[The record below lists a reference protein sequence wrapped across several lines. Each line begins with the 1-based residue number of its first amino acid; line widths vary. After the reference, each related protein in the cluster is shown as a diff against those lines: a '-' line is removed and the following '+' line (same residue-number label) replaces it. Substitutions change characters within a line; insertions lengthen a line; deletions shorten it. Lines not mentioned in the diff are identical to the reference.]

1 MAKDID
7 LYIDMQYCGFHSLTT
22 IEEYFD
28 EYSEKATEMSSYTDW
43 DEIILYAILA
53 YDHYTGRMLS
63 ADFMLLRMPYEKYVK
78 LCRVV
83 SDDCRMFFKKNDK
96 IT

>member
-7 LYIDMQYCGFHSLTT
+7 LYMNTKYCGFYPLGT

-28 EYSEKATEMSSYTDW
+28 EYSRKADEMARFIDW

-53 YDHYTGRMLS
+53 YDHYTGGILS
-63 ADFMLLRMPYEKYVK
+63 ADFMLLRMPFKRYAE
-78 LCRVV
+78 LGRIV
-83 SDDCRMFFKKNDK
+83 SEDCRMFYKKSRTN
-96 IT
+96 